1 MPAASRAMSPSL
13 IDMLPHLTRTRPPSS
28 SRSLAGVPAG
38 ESAVTHWNVG
48 GVAGDHLYVRRR
60 DGELI
65 GGNLGQHGGG
75 ALPPGGGPGG
85 HRDGALPA
93 DPHQAG
99 LQGPTPPA
107 LGAVGAARA
116 ETASATPAPGRAGG
130 RAVTTDGHGH
140 QCL

>member
-60 DGELI
+60 DVELI

-75 ALPPGGGPGG
+75 ALPPGGGPRG
-85 HRDGALPA
+85 HRDAPRPA
-93 DPHQAG
+93 DPPDAG
-99 LQGPTPPA
+99 LKRPA
-107 LGAVGAARA
+107 PRALWAVGDADADMAA
-116 ETASATPAPGRAGG
+116 
-130 RAVTTDGHGH
+130 
-140 QCL
+140 